1 MSASHGILR
10 GAFFRNFAASLVLVA
25 LFVPQAVRAESL
37 LLLITEDT
45 SKTIS
50 WHETIHQN
58 AKQPATV
65 SLNQNG
71 DLMVKYGSMNV
82 VLAYNPPEE
91 PYKPQEPIR
100 IAMAMSQDA
109 PPISGISIRV
119 NFAF

>member
-1 MSASHGILR
+1 V
-10 GAFFRNFAASLVLVA
+10 SLALVA
-25 LFVPQAVRAESL
+25 LLIPQAVLAESL
-37 LLLITEDT
+37 LLFFKQDAI
-45 SKTIS
+45 KNVS
-50 WHETIHQN
+50 WHETIQQN

-82 VLAYNPPEE
+82 VLAYSPPEE

-100 IAMAMSQDA
+100 VAMAMSQDA